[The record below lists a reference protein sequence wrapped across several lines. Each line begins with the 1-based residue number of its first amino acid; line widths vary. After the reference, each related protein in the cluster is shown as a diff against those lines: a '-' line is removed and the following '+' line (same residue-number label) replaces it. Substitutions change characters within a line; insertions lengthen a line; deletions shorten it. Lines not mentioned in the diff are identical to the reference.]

1 MACVRPR
8 FFPRNRSH
16 SIRLGY
22 VPLTDC
28 APLAVAMETGIF
40 EKHGLH
46 VSLHRKLGWATIRD
60 SLFYGDLDAAQSI
73 AGIAF
78 TLGYGLTDLRC
89 EVAVPMLLN
98 LHGNAITLS
107 SKLPHDLIRDGSGL
121 KKYLAANW
129 RNDRPFTLAAPHRF
143 SSHSILLH
151 TWLKRHGLAD
161 SDIEI
166 IYLPPPLMPRHLKA
180 GHIDGFCVGE
190 PWNSE
195 AILSGF
201 GWCPATS
208 ADISYG
214 HPEKVLLVSG
224 EFLQERKEE
233 TVGLVAALLES
244 CRKCEDPLFH
254 DDLIEILAMPKYIAA
269 SKEVL
274 RNSLGDV
281 FFNGVTKIPA
291 KGFHMFHG
299 DAVNRPST
307 DKASWMLAGLR
318 NAGTLPEVSC
328 GSLSRLYREDIYLAA
343 LARGHEAAS

>member
-1 MACVRPR
+1 M
-8 FFPRNRSH
+8 
-16 SIRLGY
+16 
-22 VPLTDC
+22 PLTDC
-28 APLAVAMETGIF
+28 APLAVALETGIF
-40 EKHGLH
+40 EKHGLQ
-46 VSLHRKLGWATIRD
+46 VSLHRMLGWATIRD

-107 SKLPHDLIRDGSGL
+107 SKLPHDVIGDGAGL
-121 KKYLAANW
+121 KKYLAGHW
-129 RNDRPFTLAAPHRF
+129 RSDRPFTLAVPHRF
-143 SSHSILLH
+143 SSHNILLH
-151 TWLKRHGLAD
+151 AWLNRHGLAD
-161 SDIEI
+161 SDIEV

-201 GWCPATS
+201 GWCPVTS

-233 TVGLVAALLES
+233 TVRLVSALLES
-244 CRKCEDPLFH
+244 CRKCEDPDFLE
-254 DDLIEILAMPKYIAA
+254 DLIEILAMPKYIAA
-269 SKEVL
+269 SREVL
-274 RNSLGDV
+274 RNSLGGA
-281 FFNGVTKIPA
+281 FFNGVAKVPA

-318 NAGTLPEVSC
+318 SAGTLPEISC

-343 LARGHEAAS
+343 LAKGYEAASSR